1 MAEEANS
8 SAEEIAGYALR
19 RVSDGT
25 KLAEY
30 VRDESKA
37 SDEAGWVT
45 FDLSHALLWK
55 TATRA
60 KWYGK
65 AMRMDGYEV
74 AEVTWSM
81 LDGTEGAADAA
92 E

>member
-1 MAEEANS
+1 MTEEANS

-19 RVSDGT
+19 RSDESSN
-25 KLAEY
+25 LDEY

-81 LDGTEGAADAA
+81 LHGTEDAADAA

>member
-1 MAEEANS
+1 MSAE
-8 SAEEIAGYALR
+8 EEIAGYALR

-45 FDLSHALLWK
+45 FDLAHALLWK
-55 TATRA
+55 TQTRA
-60 KWYGK
+60 ERYAK
-65 AMRMDGYEV
+65 AMRMVDYR
-74 AEVTWSM
+74 ATKVTTAM
-81 LDGTEGAADAA
+81 LDDAG
-92 E
+92 